1 MAVHGVHIIAN
12 VKRITQLSIVLC
24 STWLAGAAPA
34 SVSTV
39 WTVIAFDL
47 RGDAR
52 DPSLADAALLS
63 YQYDKTRDFLWFRIG
78 LYGGLTGDAFR
89 VNVAVDTG
97 AKDRDK
103 MNWWGADTEFSLDRL
118 VTAWVTRAGGTYHST
133 GGISDAEGARRKQF
147 TNLKESGVELRVDR
161 DAILIGVQRSDLTDA
176 MTMSLIASVGS
187 NDQWNDDVPNTR
199 SASIDLAAPRP
210 TRGLREIDVSR
221 NNLTFERAQA
231 TLADAVPPRIVQSG
245 HGSTTMILL
254 PGVYSGNTLFDGFVS
269 RNASRYTFY
278 TLTPPGL
285 DGTLP
290 RSLPAETAS
299 SGEFAWTRGLARDVL
314 GLIRQKRLEKPI
326 VVTHGFPGSLAVEE
340 LARSN
345 PEVLGGIVEISSM
358 ATLPYPTS
366 LAREATP
373 EERVAM
379 VDDSWTRQWFKYV
392 TPETW
397 ESNNYQREMFAN
409 DPVRAER
416 ARQEVEAVPLPV
428 KIRYLIEYMASDN
441 RRQFGTLAV
450 RMLALRPGFD
460 DALLS
465 NAAFNF
471 YKTSFLDGWS
481 RYPAN
486 SRVQPITVPNA
497 RALMLDDQPELTDRA
512 IAVFVDDGL

>member
-1 MAVHGVHIIAN
+1 MAVHGVHTISS
-12 VKRITQLSIVLC
+12 VKRIMQLSIVLC
-24 STWLAGAAPA
+24 SAWLAGAVPA
-34 SVSTV
+34 WESTV

-78 LYGGLTGDAFR
+78 LYSGPTPDAFQ
-89 VNVAVDTG
+89 VNIAVDTG
-97 AKDRDK
+97 AKDSK
-103 MNWWGADTEFSLDRL
+103 MNWWGANTEFSFDRL
-118 VTAWVTRAGGTYHST
+118 VTIWVTRGDGGYHST
-133 GGISDAEGARRKQF
+133 SGISDADGARHKQF
-147 TNLKESGVELRVDR
+147 TNLKENSVELRVDG
-161 DAILIGVQRSDLTDA
+161 DAILIGVKRSDLTDA
-176 MTMSLIASVGS
+176 MTMNVIASIGS
-187 NDQWNDDVPNTR
+187 NEQWNDDVPNTR
-199 SASIDLAAPRP
+199 SASIDLSAPRP

-221 NNLTFERAQA
+221 NNLAFDRAQA
-231 TLADAVPPRIVQSG
+231 TLADTAAPRIVQSG
-245 HGSTTMILL
+245 HGSATMILL
-254 PGVYSGNTLFDGFVS
+254 PGVYSGNTAFDGFVS

-290 RSLPAETAS
+290 RSLPPQNAS
-299 SGEFAWTRGLARDVL
+299 SGEFAWTRSLARDVL
-314 GLIRQKRLEKPI
+314 GLIKQKRLDKPI
-326 VVTHGFPGSLAVEE
+326 VVTHGFPGALAVEE
-340 LARSN
+340 LALSN
-345 PEVLGGIVEISSM
+345 PEVLGGIVEIASL

-409 DPVRAER
+409 DPIRAER
-416 ARQEVEAVPLPV
+416 ARQEVEAVPLAV
-428 KIRYLIEYMASDN
+428 KVRYLIEYMASDN
-441 RRQFGTLAV
+441 RRQFGTLGV

-465 NAAFNF
+465 NPAFTF
-471 YKTSFLDGWS
+471 YKTSFLDGWTA
-481 RYPAN
+481 YPTN
-486 SRVQPITVPNA
+486 SRVHPVTIPGA

-512 IAVFVDDGL
+512 IAVFVDGL